1 MDNSERDGS
10 SMFRMDRR
18 FLLLWLLVLCL
29 FLWGSPSWGQTYVK
43 VNFDKQTVAAM
54 TTEYAAAA
62 VAEGYYDEQVKDI
75 LAKYGVA
82 EVAAASI
89 FTSKYMDRKA
99 LTNLGIWRDGSE
111 NHYYRRIYRL
121 VSAKIIPMIWELSGQ
136 LMRYP
141 QKALYWGSYLVK
153 VCSEV
158 KSLCMQFESVVTN
171 GTLSFAD
178 IQFLELDSRFAAF
191 MQFSKFGEADWEALF
206 DDLASVPGNFTLDNL
221 KDEVGTLYEWGT
233 QLATSGFGNLGGD
246 ILGDSRFDGSF
257 KEKALATGEIVK
269 NVYDIYKNSDGQ
281 VAGLFK
287 QYLGDNPTAADL
299 FSFSSYNLTGWIDD
313 YMNEAAGTYYSQRW
327 YIGRVE
333 SDSET
338 VAEYN
343 PPEDD
348 GNVLDGPQWVR
359 FNTSDESFSPNS
371 SQLEQVLSNSENY
384 AGWSRA
390 RIDQL
395 NAQNEGY
402 TYRMSKGLLA
412 YRISKKNKLT
422 KKAYAYRI
430 TVTKSWNLSEEVYE
444 EYFDSYKMDLA
455 TFKMKLQALLNEYND
470 NEEGKIYQLK
480 YGPKNYYQAADD
492 VKLKGCESVIISAT
506 CTDNVKLGE
515 GSTQYKCRQCGG
527 SLNDHSKECAMQTTV
542 TESDGIDLSELNQL
556 ESDARK
562 QIATLQ
568 TDIQAL
574 EADNKRLADLLSS
587 GGATDAEMAEYRQQM
602 NSNTDRINEKK
613 RQLTQAEKQ
622 LADVQQAKS
631 EAATDND
638 VPTDDYYRIP
648 AIMEDC
654 RSAYGLTWQGA
665 GWWSGYTY
673 YRYANASNIKGTV
686 TFSASLSIARK
697 PKYFLGI
704 KIHRAILK
712 ISWQMTASYSD
723 TQVVETMPLEPDMPD
738 GEKKKQVNDRLSE
751 LALEFPGCRLTTEYV
766 KSDPFEEDQTDDTYH
781 LLWASDRLAIAR
793 QVESRLMKIYADL
806 VSLRKMM
813 SYKLSIIDVLK
824 DIGPYVNTDEGRKLT
839 LAEKCRKRWLRNAA
853 ESYHSIHY
861 NGKYDEDEKGGK

>member
-1 MDNSERDGS
+1 MLS
-10 SMFRMDRR
+10 
-18 FLLLWLLVLCL
+18 WLLMLCL
-29 FLWGSPSWGQTYVK
+29 FPWGVSSWGQTYMK
-43 VNFDKQTVAAM
+43 VNFDKRTVAAM

-82 EVAAASI
+82 EVAAAGI

-99 LTNLGIWRDGSE
+99 LTDLGIWRDGSE

-121 VSAKIIPMIWELSGQ
+121 VSAKIIPMIWGLSGQ
-136 LMRYP
+136 LLRYP
-141 QKALYWGSYLVK
+141 HKSLYWGSYLVK
-153 VCSEV
+153 ICSEV
-158 KSLCMQFESVVTN
+158 KSLCMQFEAVVTN
-171 GTLSFAD
+171 GTLSFSD
-178 IQFLELDSRFAAF
+178 IQFLELDPRFAAF
-191 MQFSKFGEADWEALF
+191 MQFSKFGEVDWETLF
-206 DDLASVPGNFTLDNL
+206 DDLATVPGNFTLDNL
-221 KDEVGTLYEWGT
+221 KEDVGTLYELGT
-233 QLATSGFGNLGGD
+233 QLATSGFGNLSGD
-246 ILGDSRFDGSF
+246 IMGDSKFDGPF
-257 KEKALATGEIVK
+257 KDRALAAGEIVK

-281 VAGLFK
+281 VAGLFN

-299 FSFSSYNLTGWIDD
+299 FNFSSYNLTGWIDD
-313 YMNEAAGTYYSQRW
+313 YMNDAAGTYYTQRW

-333 SDSET
+333 SGSET

-348 GNVLDGPQWVR
+348 GNVLNGPQWIR
-359 FNTSDESFSPNS
+359 FNTSDEAFFPNS
-371 SQLEQVLSNSENY
+371 SQLEQVLSNSEGY

-390 RIDQL
+390 RIQQL
-395 NAQNEGY
+395 NAQNDGY
-402 TYRMSKGLLA
+402 TYRMSKSLLA
-412 YRISKKNKLT
+412 YRISKKNKQT

-430 TVTKSWNLSEEVYE
+430 VITKSWNLSEEVYE
-444 EYFDSYKMDLA
+444 EYFDSYRMDLT
-455 TFKMKLQALLNEYND
+455 TFKMKMQALLNEYND
-470 NEEGKIYQLK
+470 NEEGKVYQLK
-480 YGPKNYYQAADD
+480 YGPKNYYQVADD

-515 GSTQYKCRQCGG
+515 GSTQYKCRQCSG

-542 TESDGIDLSELNQL
+542 SESEGLDLSELNQL
-556 ESDARK
+556 EEDARRE
-562 QIATLQ
+562 IATLK

-574 EADNKRLADLLSS
+574 ESANRRLAELISG
-587 GGATDAEMAEYRQQM
+587 GGATDTEIAEYRQQM
-602 NSNTDRINEKK
+602 NANSNRISEK
-613 RQLTQAEKQ
+613 RGQLAQAEKQ

-631 EAATDND
+631 DAATDND

-654 RSAYGLTWQGA
+654 RSAYGLTWQGD

-673 YRYANASNIKGTV
+673 YRYANTPNIKGTV

-697 PKYFLGI
+697 PKFFLGI

-723 TQVVETMPLEPDMPD
+723 TQVVENMALDTDMPD
-738 GEKKKQVNDRLSE
+738 GEKKKLVNDRISE

-806 VSLRKMM
+806 VSLQKMM
-813 SYKLSIIDVLK
+813 NYKLSIIDVLK

-853 ESYHSIHY
+853 ESHHSIHY
-861 NGKYDEDEKGGK
+861 NGKYDENEGEK

>member
-1 MDNSERDGS
+1 MEKKYMLSWLL
-10 SMFRMDRR
+10 MLC
-18 FLLLWLLVLCL
+18 LLLWRTSL
-29 FLWGSPSWGQTYVK
+29 SGQTYMK
-43 VNFDKQTVAAM
+43 VNFDTRTVAAM

-82 EVAAASI
+82 EVAAAGI

-99 LTNLGIWRDGSE
+99 LTNLGIWQDGSE

-121 VSAKIIPMIWELSGQ
+121 VSAKIIPMIWGLSGQ
-136 LMRYP
+136 LLRYP
-141 QKALYWGSYLVK
+141 HKSLYWGSYLMK

-158 KSLCMQFESVVTN
+158 KSLCMQFEAVVTN
-171 GTLSFAD
+171 STLSFSD
-178 IQFLELDSRFAAF
+178 IQFLELDPRFAAF
-191 MQFSKFGEADWEALF
+191 MQFSKFGEADWETLF
-206 DDLASVPGNFTLDNL
+206 DDLSSIPGNFTLDNL
-221 KDEVGTLYEWGT
+221 KEDVKTLYELGT
-233 QLATSGFGNLGGD
+233 QLATSGFGNLSGD
-246 ILGDSRFDGSF
+246 IMGDSKFDGSF
-257 KEKALATGEIVK
+257 KDKAKATGEIVK
-269 NVYDIYKNSDGQ
+269 NVYDIYKDSDGQ

-313 YMNEAAGTYYSQRW
+313 YLNEAAGKYYTQRW

-333 SDSET
+333 SGSET

-348 GNVLDGPQWVR
+348 DNVLYGSQWIR
-359 FNTSDESFSPNS
+359 FDTSDESFYPNS
-371 SQLEQVLSNSENY
+371 SQLEQVLSNSEGY

-390 RIDQL
+390 RIEQL
-395 NAQNEGY
+395 NAQNDGY
-402 TYRMSKGLLA
+402 TYRMSRSLLA
-412 YRISKKNKLT
+412 YRISKGNKQT

-430 TVTKSWNLSEEVYE
+430 VITKSWYLSEEVYE
-444 EYFDSYKMDLA
+444 EYFDSYRMDLP

-480 YGPKNYYQAADD
+480 YGSKNYYQAADD
-492 VKLKGCESVIISAT
+492 AKLKGCESMIISAT

-515 GSTQYKCRQCGG
+515 GTTQYKCRQCSG
-527 SLNDHSKECAMQTTV
+527 SLNDHSKDCAMQTTV
-542 TESDGIDLSELNQL
+542 TESGGLDLSELDRL
-556 ESDARK
+556 EADYRQ
-562 QIATLQ
+562 QIMTLQ

-574 EADNKRLADLLSS
+574 EADNGRLAELITD
-587 GGATDAEMAEYRQQM
+587 GTATDTEMVEYRQKM
-602 NSNTDRINEKK
+602 NANTDRINENKK
-613 RQLTQAEKQ
+613 QLAQAEK
-622 LADVQQAKS
+622 LLSDVLQAKD
-631 EAATDND
+631 EVATDND
-638 VPTDDYYRIP
+638 VATDDYYHIP

-654 RSAYGLTWQGA
+654 RTAYGLTWQGD

-673 YRYANASNIKGTV
+673 YRFANASSIKGTV

-723 TQVVETMPLEPDMPD
+723 TQVVENMTLDPDMPD
-738 GEKKKQVNDRLSE
+738 GEKKKLVNDRLSE
-751 LALEFPGCRLTTEYV
+751 LAMEFPGCRLSTEYV

-806 VSLRKMM
+806 VSLQKMM
-813 SYKLSIIDVLK
+813 NYKLSIIDVLK
-824 DIGPYVNTDEGRKLT
+824 GIGPYVNDEQGRKQT

-861 NGKYDEDEKGGK
+861 NGKYDEDEMEGK